1 MLVSTLN
8 VNTSFNISLQF
19 SSAPIHIRFFA
30 WIIDI
35 VIFWLY
41 YIVAFTVA
49 AKIFGIELQNAGVDI
64 LIYIPIFCY
73 HLLFE
78 ILNHGQSLGKMAL
91 GIRVVSADGK
101 EESNTQAMVR
111 WLMRTV
117 DFGGI
122 ILIIVI
128 FLGFTQL
135 NFLQWMLALCN
146 VVAIILFLT
155 STYNQRL
162 GDMAAGT
169 VVVYK
174 KLPYDLNDTIF
185 RALHIADYK
194 VQFHK
199 VMQLSDNDINIID
212 NVVKRHRKSNIDSY
226 LESITTKV
234 KSALDIET
242 DLSNYVFLET
252 LLNDYNFLSRK

>member
-1 MLVSTLN
+1 MSTLS
-8 VNTSFNISLQF
+8 VNTSFNINLQF
-19 SSAPIHIRFFA
+19 SSAPVHIRFFA

-35 VIFWLY
+35 VFFWLY
-41 YIVAFTVA
+41 YFIVYTLAD
-49 AKIFGIELQNAGVDI
+49 KIFGVELKNSGLDI

-73 HLLFE
+73 HLIFE

-91 GIRVVSADGK
+91 GIRVVSMDGK

-122 ILIIVI
+122 LLIVLIV
-128 FLGFTQL
+128 LGFTQL

-146 VVAIILFLT
+146 LVAIILFLT
-155 STYNQRL
+155 SKYNQRL

-174 KLPYDLNDTIF
+174 RLPYDLNDTIF
-185 RALHIADYK
+185 RDLHIQDYK
-194 VQFHK
+194 VQFPK

-212 NVVKRHRKSNIDSY
+212 HAVKRHRKSSIDKYVENIAA
-226 LESITTKV
+226 KV
-234 KSALDIET
+234 QAALGIET
-242 DLSNYVFLET
+242 DMEPILFLET
-252 LLNDYNFLSRK
+252 LLNDYNYLSRK

>member
-1 MLVSTLN
+1 MSTLN

-19 SSAPIHIRFFA
+19 NSAPIHIRFFA

-35 VIFWLY
+35 VIFLLY
-41 YIVAFTVA
+41 YLISSTVA
-49 AKIFGIELQNAGVDI
+49 DKLFGVELSNSGFDL
-64 LIYIPIFCY
+64 LIYLPAFCY
-73 HLLFE
+73 HLIFE
-78 ILNHGQSLGKMAL
+78 ILNHGQSLGKMTL
-91 GIRVVSADGK
+91 GIRVVSIDGK

-128 FLGFTQL
+128 AFGFTDL
-135 NFLQWMLALCN
+135 NFLQWMLALSN

-155 STYNQRL
+155 SKYNQRL
-162 GDMAAGT
+162 GDSAAGT

-185 RALHIADYK
+185 RDLQVEDYK
-194 VQFHK
+194 VQFPM

-212 NVVKRHRKSNIDSY
+212 NVVKRHRKSSIDNY
-226 LESITTKV
+226 LESIAVKV
-234 KSALDIET
+234 KSALAITTEID
-242 DLSNYVFLET
+242 NYTFLET
-252 LLNDYNFLSRK
+252 LLNDYNYLSRK